1 MWSTVTVTLPPSKM
15 MRVILFFCV
24 ILFDASFHFEHPLAS
39 PIRCPFCR
47 KKMAQ
52 PVEDD
57 DIQHD
62 ELEEARGHGECVVD
76 DFFEADTDIAAAP
89 QPSLT

>member
-1 MWSTVTVTLPPSKM
+1 
-15 MRVILFFCV
+15 
-24 ILFDASFHFEHPLAS
+24 
-39 PIRCPFCR
+39 
-47 KKMAQ
+47 MAQ